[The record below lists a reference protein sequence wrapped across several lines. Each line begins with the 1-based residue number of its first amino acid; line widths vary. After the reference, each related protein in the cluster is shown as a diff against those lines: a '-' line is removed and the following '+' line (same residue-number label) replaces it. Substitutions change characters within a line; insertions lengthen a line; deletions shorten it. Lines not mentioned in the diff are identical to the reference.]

1 MLLSRKSFVAARFAA
16 ALIAGSALVAGVLVA
31 APAAYAGTNDYPSK
45 WKNVA
50 RDSMFDNWGEYNR
63 ECTSWVAWRLHG
75 HNKFEMPFHANAD
88 NWGARAKKLGYT
100 VNSTPA
106 VGSVAYW
113 DTSTRSH
120 VAWVEA
126 VNPNKTVTIEEY
138 NIGASGKYD
147 EATIGTS
154 TPTGYIHFQDLVT
167 SFADGAYVTF
177 NSNVYRM
184 AGGAPIFVSSWA
196 KFGKKPSGLATAKQ
210 WSALKKVPADGTFII
225 AQPSNKIYRI
235 VGGAPIYISSW
246 DVVGGK
252 KASVSVTD
260 DAITNAGA
268 ASTSPWRHL
277 TQFPA
282 DKEYV
287 VASPSN
293 KIYQI
298 TAGGAD
304 PIADWASVGGQQP
317 AVQIGDDDIAN
328 AGTAV
333 TGPFSH
339 LLGVFPVHI
348 LSITGHTK
356 VGHTLSAHLGKWTG
370 DHVVIN
376 WLRNGVVIP
385 HQHAPTLH
393 LTSNSAHTK
402 ISVQITVTRA
412 NYRTLTQVSPV
423 TALIGK

>member
-16 ALIAGSALVAGVLVA
+16 ALIAGSALVAGVFVA

-75 HNKFEMPFHANAD
+75 HNKFEMPFHANAG
-88 NWGARAKKLGYT
+88 NWGADAKRLGYT
-100 VNSTPA
+100 VNLTPA

-138 NIGASGKYD
+138 NIGGSGKYD

-154 TPTGYIHFQDLVT
+154 TPTGYIHFQDLAT
-167 SFADGAYVTF
+167 SFADGAYVTYK
-177 NSNVYRM
+177 SNVYRM
-184 AGGAPIFVSSWA
+184 AGGAPMYVSSWA

-210 WSALKKVPADGTFII
+210 WAALKALPADGTFLV
-225 AQPSNKIYRI
+225 AQPSAKIYRI
-235 VGGAPIYISSW
+235 VGGAPVYIKSW

-252 KASVSVTD
+252 KASVSVF
-260 DAITNAGA
+260 DADITNAGA
-268 ASTSPWRHL
+268 AGTSLGSHL
-277 TQFPA
+277 RKFPA

-287 VASPSN
+287 VTSPSS

-298 TAGGAD
+298 NGGAAD
-304 PIADWASVGGQQP
+304 PVADWASVGGQQP
-317 AVQIGDDDIAN
+317 AVQIGDEDIAN
-328 AGTAV
+328 AGSAA
-333 TGPFSH
+333 TGPYSH
-339 LLGVFPVHI
+339 LLGAFPTQVI
-348 LSITGHTK
+348 SITGTTK
-356 VGHTLSAHLGKWTG
+356 VGHTLVAHLGKWTG

-376 WLRNGVVIP
+376 WLRDGVAMAN
-385 HQHAPTLH
+385 QHAQTLLLWPH
-393 LTSNSAHTK
+393 TAHRK

-412 NYRTLTQVSPV
+412 NYRTLTEVSTV
-423 TALIGK
+423 TPLIRK